1 MGVEDEGNAGR
12 KGGGSFARPQ
22 MQCDCP
28 FLGLKSSL
36 VGKRYGGQSCRYRGK
51 AAEVDGV
58 LVRKAESQS
67 HEGYRYAGKQICRAA
82 DRCQRLR
89 SGAPD

>member
-36 VGKRYGGQSCRYRGK
+36 VGKRYGGQ
-51 AAEVDGV
+51 
-58 LVRKAESQS
+58 
-67 HEGYRYAGKQICRAA
+67 AA
-82 DRCQRLR
+82 DIVVKRRR
-89 SGAPD
+89 SMAY